1 MGGILSVSA
10 LPGDSTFNRFNNHY
24 DAFIYKRICN
34 EFGIIPWTDF
44 RFTHEKNHGLGSIYA
59 TGTSPMKTAA
69 VYPWFNKF
77 SDEGGKV
84 IKGT

>member
-1 MGGILSVSA
+1 MSRVSVV
-10 LPGDSTFNRFNNHY
+10 
-24 DAFIYKRICN
+24 RI
-34 EFGIIPWTDF
+34 
-44 RFTHEKNHGLGSIYA
+44 NHGLGSIYA